1 MDSAKSVLN
10 GITAI
15 ITPMGDIKLTIHP
28 ETLQSSLLTY
38 TSNLRNGTV
47 LAVAS
52 KRLLPSQKG
61 HTHQKPLVI
70 QATCKTEV

>member
-1 MDSAKSVLN
+1 MDSDKLVLN
-10 GITAI
+10 GITAV

-28 ETLQSSLLTY
+28 QLLHSSLHTF
-38 TSNLRNGTV
+38 TTNLRNGTI

-70 QATCKTEV
+70 QATCKQE